1 MASWVRTYFD
11 TSTEVA
17 QNFLK
22 KLDELA
28 EQSIYVDVPTQLSSL
43 NALDKLLNKQPQE
56 VQKITLSAD
65 KDFDPENVKATENH
79 ATSSAE
85 QGNGADTSTAPNQP
99 EQQEK

>member
-79 ATSSAE
+79 ATSPAE
-85 QGNGADTSTAPNQP
+85 QGNDADTSTAPNQP